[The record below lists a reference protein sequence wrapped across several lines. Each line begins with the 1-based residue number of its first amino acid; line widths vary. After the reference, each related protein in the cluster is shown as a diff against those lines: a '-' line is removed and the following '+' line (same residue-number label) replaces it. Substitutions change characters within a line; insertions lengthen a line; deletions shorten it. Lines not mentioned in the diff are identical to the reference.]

1 MAPLK
6 ALMVK
11 PDKRKTI
18 LNGST
23 GIMGIKG
30 DKGEEGSCGS
40 SGSPGIRGVKGE
52 QGSKGEKGEIVNS
65 AETVFFCCCFF
76 STLLSV
82 IFEKGVKLM
91 SAVYVLNQT
100 RYYASLIRC

>member
-1 MAPLK
+1 MTGTRREKEIKGHLAPLK

-11 PDKRKTI
+11 PDKRITI

-40 SGSPGIRGVKGE
+40 SGSPV
-52 QGSKGEKGEIVNS
+52 
-65 AETVFFCCCFF
+65 
-76 STLLSV
+76 
-82 IFEKGVKLM
+82 
-91 SAVYVLNQT
+91 
-100 RYYASLIRC
+100 